1 MRALVGPL
9 NRRDHGAV
17 AGDLD
22 GLDVRCFDRHDADVT
37 FDAANESLGALWSR
51 LPAGFTPELLVWWS
65 PEYALVPDGIEALE
79 ADAPVAAS

>member
-17 AGDLD
+17 AGGLD
-22 GLDVRCFDRHDADVT
+22 GLDVRCLDRHDADVT
-37 FDAANESLGALWSR
+37 FDAANESLGALRSR
-51 LPAGFTPELLVWWS
+51 LPARFTPELLVWWS
-65 PEYALVPDGIEALE
+65 PEHALVPDGIEALE